1 MAPTATM
8 KIGSNLS
15 RVAKLEWFLYV
26 LSCADGTLYTGIT
39 NDPFRRFSQHE
50 AGKGSKYTRG
60 RAPLTLVYLSPCAS
74 KSAALKE
81 ECRVKG
87 LSRAGKLALIA
98 GRPLL

>member
-1 MAPTATM
+1 LVWCIYILLC
-8 KIGSNLS
+8 K
-15 RVAKLEWFLYV
+15 
-26 LSCADGTLYTGIT
+26 DGTLYTGMT
-39 NDPFRRFSQHE
+39 NNLPRRLAQHE
-50 AGKGSKYTRG
+50 AGKGAKYTRG

-98 GRPLL
+98 GCPLGV